1 MHVARTWVFPILRI
15 VIAIVIAVALV
26 QLAFFSGGADA
37 EETATPTG
45 SVGQPAAV
53 VERADVEN
61 SVRFDAAIAAD
72 EAVPVV
78 AAAEATVRT
87 VPVALEQ
94 RVDAGQVLAT
104 VRNAAGRT
112 VAITAPVS
120 GTLVQLELL
129 VDQYL
134 SVGQVVAAVAPDSFH
149 VRAVI
154 DAAQQ
159 YRLVDR
165 PEAGTVTVA
174 GGPQPFECTGLRIDA
189 TAPSVEAGGAVET
202 TVRCAVPS
210 EVVVFAG
217 LTAELEI
224 TAGSAQDVLVVPTT
238 AVEGSVGTGT
248 VYLPTGGD
256 EPEAREVVLGITDGL
271 VVEIVD
277 GLEEGEPV
285 LAFTPTATANGAEGL
300 CYPDAGGMV
309 CP

>member
-15 VIAIVIAVALV
+15 VIAIVIAIALV

-37 EETATPTG
+37 EETAAPTG
-45 SVGQPAAV
+45 SVGQPEVV

-72 EAVPVV
+72 EAVPVP
-78 AAAEATVRT
+78 AAADATVRS
-87 VPVALEQ
+87 VPIELDQ
-94 RVDAGQVLAT
+94 RVAAGQVIAT

-112 VAITAPVS
+112 IEIAAPVA
-120 GTLVQLELL
+120 GTVVQLEML
-129 VDQYL
+129 VDQVV
-134 SVGQVVAAVAPDSFH
+134 SVGQVVAAVAPDTFH

-165 PEAGTVTVA
+165 PDVGTVTVA
-174 GGPQPFECTGLRIDA
+174 GGPQPFECTGLRIDT

-224 TAGSAQDVLVVPTT
+224 TAGSAQDVLVLPTT
-238 AVEGSVGTGT
+238 AVEGGVGAGT

-256 EPEAREVVLGITDGL
+256 EPEAREVVLGITDGI

-277 GLEEGEPV
+277 GLEEGASV
-285 LAFTPTATANGAEGL
+285 LAFTPTATANGADGL
-300 CYPDAGGMV
+300 CYPEAGGMV

>member
-45 SVGQPAAV
+45 SVGQPEV
-53 VERADVEN
+53 LVERADVEN
-61 SVRFDAAIAAD
+61 GVRFDAAIAAD
-72 EAVPVV
+72 EAVPVLT
-78 AAAEATVRT
+78 AADATVRT
-87 VPVALEQ
+87 VPVAIDQ
-94 RVDAGQVLAT
+94 RVAAGQVLAT

-112 VAITAPVS
+112 VEITAPVA
-120 GTLVQLELL
+120 GTVVQLEVL
-129 VDQYL
+129 VDQFL
-134 SVGQVVAAVAPDSFH
+134 SVGQAVAAVAPDTFH
-149 VRAVI
+149 ARAVI

-165 PEAGTVTVA
+165 PDVGTVTVA

-189 TAPSVEAGGAVET
+189 TAPSAEAGGTVET
-202 TVRCAVPS
+202 IVRCAIPS

-217 LTAELEI
+217 LSAELEI
-224 TAGSAQDVLVVPTT
+224 TAGSAEDVLVVPTT
-238 AVEGSVGTGT
+238 AVEGSVGAGT
-248 VYLPTGGD
+248 VYLPSGGD
-256 EPEAREVVLGITDGL
+256 EPEDREVVLGITDG
-271 VVEIVD
+271 VNVEIVE
-277 GLEEGEPV
+277 GLEEGDSV